1 MKTKLSILFICVVFS
16 GYSQTE
22 ILKRS
27 ISSGGV
33 ITEIGNLKLM
43 YSIGEN
49 AIQEREVGNL
59 QLSEGFINSV
69 PVGVVLGT
77 EDFLELTGIT
87 AYPNPTVD
95 YVNLKF
101 KAVSEYEILL
111 FDVLG
116 KQLTSYKTTSTYFQI
131 DMIPFSNGVY
141 FINIKD
147 NINKQFK
154 VFRIL
159 KK

>member
-1 MKTKLSILFICVVFS
+1 MKTKLTILFICVTLS

-22 ILKRS
+22 LLKSS
-27 ISSGGV
+27 ISNGGAN
-33 ITEIGNLKLM
+33 TEVGTIKLI

-49 AIQEREVGNL
+49 AIQETEVGAL

-95 YVNLKF
+95 YINLEF
-101 KAVSEYEILL
+101 KELSNYDIMI
-111 FDVLG
+111 FDMVG
-116 KQLTSYKTTSTYFQI
+116 KQLGTYKTATSHFKI
-131 DMIPFSNGVY
+131 DMNSYSNGVY

-147 NINKQFK
+147 NVNKQFK
-154 VFRIL
+154 VFRII
-159 KK
+159 KN